1 MLIWS
6 RTSSGGG
13 ASSASALNGPAR
25 AIPPGEP
32 IEKDLCSVYTG
43 PDCGFAKLRFPQHV
57 LEFRESG
64 LEVKQRVSSRLHV
77 RGNST
82 RECVRA
88 VVCNGGMST
97 EGQHAM
103 ASSLRSIVDASE
115 RLRLSQGGVIARE
128 DSAAAKEYE
137 GADSDQLERA
147 LSESHQQGLKALVA
161 GFDLAAGAAELAG
174 RPDRAFSVMSL
185 LRSST
190 EAAANS
196 FWYLDPTIEPSLRES
211 RAIGGVRVAVGAAR
225 RFGRK
230 SGVVFDDD
238 FLESLA
244 NLERDIASHSS
255 DPRTPPS
262 MEARLRRLARV
273 LDLDDS
279 LADAGYEALS
289 SVSHVTKNALDQIVL
304 GWDDDGNAE
313 LTTHTAA
320 EWAIWYAANLL
331 LAAVL
336 SAARYFGWDDSE
348 WLSEVAEHA
357 DALQDAINEIR
368 EER

>member
-32 IEKDLCSVYTG
+32 IEKDLRSVYTG

-57 LEFRESG
+57 LEFSESG
-64 LEVKQRVSSRLHV
+64 LEVRQRVSSRLHV

-88 VVCNGGMST
+88 VVGNGGMST
-97 EGQHAM
+97 ESQHAM

-174 RPDRAFSVMSL
+174 RPDRAFFYVVQ
-185 LRSST
+185 LRPWLIRSGTWTQQSSPRC
-190 EAAANS
+190 AS
-196 FWYLDPTIEPSLRES
+196 Q
-211 RAIGGVRVAVGAAR
+211 
-225 RFGRK
+225 
-230 SGVVFDDD
+230 
-238 FLESLA
+238 
-244 NLERDIASHSS
+244 ERS
-255 DPRTPPS
+255 
-262 MEARLRRLARV
+262 
-273 LDLDDS
+273 
-279 LADAGYEALS
+279 AG
-289 SVSHVTKNALDQIVL
+289 
-304 GWDDDGNAE
+304 
-313 LTTHTAA
+313 
-320 EWAIWYAANLL
+320 
-331 LAAVL
+331 
-336 SAARYFGWDDSE
+336 
-348 WLSEVAEHA
+348 
-357 DALQDAINEIR
+357 
-368 EER
+368 